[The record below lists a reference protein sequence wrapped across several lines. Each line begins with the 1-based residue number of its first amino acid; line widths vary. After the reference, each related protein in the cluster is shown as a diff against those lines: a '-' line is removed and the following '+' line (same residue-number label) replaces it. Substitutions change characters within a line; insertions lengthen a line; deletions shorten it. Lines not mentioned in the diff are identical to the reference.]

1 MDLSVKDRAEKLGIY
16 IVENNS
22 TVRKTADVF
31 GVSKSTVHID
41 VSKRLK
47 NINLGLYKEVRK
59 ILEQNKA
66 ERHIRGGMATKQ
78 KFLNK
83 KI

>member
-22 TVRKTADVF
+22 TVRKTADAF

>member
-47 NINLGLYKEVRK
+47 NINLGLYNEVRK

>member
-22 TVRKTADVF
+22 TVRKTADAF

-47 NINLGLYKEVRK
+47 NINLGLYNEVRK